1 MSMQDTIADMLTRI
15 RNAQKVRHATVDVYN
30 SKINLAIATVLR
42 AEGYIEDF
50 SVCSNGSTR
59 DILRLQL
66 KYYRGAAVIRR
77 IDRVSKAGLR
87 CYVGAEN
94 LPQVMDGL
102 GIAIIT
108 TSRGVMTERE
118 ARQLG
123 VGGEVLCYVA

>member
-15 RNAQKVRHATVDVYN
+15 RNAQKVLHATVDVYN
-30 SKINLAIATVLR
+30 STVNLAIATVLR
-42 AEGYIEDF
+42 AEGYIADF
-50 SVCSNGSTR
+50 SVCTSGEQR
-59 DILRLQL
+59 DVLRLQL
-66 KYYRGAAVIRR
+66 KYHRGAPVISR
-77 IDRVSKAGLR
+77 IERISKPGLR
-87 CYVGAEN
+87 RYVGAAE

-118 ARQLG
+118 ARQLN